1 VPGCA
6 PLTKILHLGFLNI
19 PSRHQVALLYVNIAN
34 IYRQDAANMISL
46 ATSSY
51 RPIYF
56 GRLMYWLISK
66 YNMIY
71 AFFHDIIPVV
81 LWLLHDFLHSRSG
94 LGNVT
99 YINTIIK
106 AEMLIALTQCGTIVT
121 YDNADAG

>member
-1 VPGCA
+1 
-6 PLTKILHLGFLNI
+6 
-19 PSRHQVALLYVNIAN
+19 
-34 IYRQDAANMISL
+34 
-46 ATSSY
+46 
-51 RPIYF
+51 
-56 GRLMYWLISK
+56 
-66 YNMIY
+66 MIY